1 VLALGIALALAPVTV
16 ASASHHKA
24 TTHHKAK
31 QKKAIAKQKTG
42 GSSASTVSATCPTSA
57 EITAAAGIAY
67 PAPKASSGSGTV
79 LCNYSD
85 PTTGANLVMVFQSVS
100 GTSASTLKSVADS
113 QANAQKATAT
123 PVSGFGNAAY
133 IFTLNDASTNS
144 SGVATTNLFILDGS
158 KLIDITA
165 QATVAQVKAVARY
178 VLAH

>member
-1 VLALGIALALAPVTV
+1 MLRRRAGSGIGIALGIALALAPMTA
-16 ASASHHKA
+16 ASASQHKA

-31 QKKAIAKQKTG
+31 PKK
-42 GSSASTVSATCPTSA
+42 SVSATCPTSA
-57 EITAAAGIAY
+57 QITAAAGIPY

-79 LCNYSD
+79 LCSYAD
-85 PTTGANLVMVFQSVS
+85 PATGANLVIAIQSVS
-100 GTSASTLKSVADS
+100 GASASTLKTVANS
-113 QANAQKATAT
+113 QANAQKTTAT
-123 PVSGFGNAAY
+123 FVSGFGSAAY